1 MDVLAFGLPWEN
13 IVVDLVGYLPVQ
25 ILYGYVMTRL
35 LDIPRPA
42 LFVVAYSI
50 CSFLVV
56 PFSSLIGMPLF
67 GLMEAL
73 LCATPALFAR
83 DRPLHRAVVV
93 ASSIVAAI
101 IAYLA
106 CLLLWMLVADDPF
119 SYQEKYT
126 RLASYA
132 VASGLHLILLD
143 VLFVM
148 LRRAQ
153 SQWLTPEVKR
163 YTGEGTKYF
172 IWFPLLQVPFLLI
185 ALIGIGTAAA
195 WNPLLAVGVL
205 LMGVFFLVSDLVLFR
220 AIDDFVL
227 EQFEALR
234 IEVLERQLDEEL
246 RLFDDLS
253 ALLENSAQLRHDLRN
268 HLQIIEM
275 LASRG
280 ESDAAREHVR
290 NLLGEIENMD
300 ARDASVILRSKA
312 ALLAPSAP
320 SSAPLSRMGSPHRR
334 ATAHKAR

>member
-1 MDVLAFGLPWEN
+1 MEVLAFGMTWEN
-13 IVVDLVGYLPVQ
+13 IIVELVGAVPIQ
-25 ILYGYVMTRL
+25 ILYGYAMTRL

-42 LFVVAYSI
+42 LFMTAYSV
-50 CSFLVV
+50 FALVV
-56 PFSSLIGMPLF
+56 DPLSSRFSMPFFVMVQI
-67 GLMEAL
+67 L
-73 LCATPALFAR
+73 LCAAPALFAR
-83 DRPLHRAVVV
+83 DRPLHRAIVV

-132 VASGLHLILLD
+132 VVSGLHLILLD
-143 VLFVM
+143 ALFVM

-185 ALIGIGTAAA
+185 ALIGIGTAAV
-195 WNPLLAVGVL
+195 WSPLLVVSVL
-205 LMGVFFLVSDLVLFR
+205 LMGVFFLVSDLALFR

-227 EQFEALR
+227 ERFEALR
-234 IEVLERQLDEEL
+234 IEVLEHQLNEEL
-246 RLFDDLS
+246 KLFDDLS
-253 ALLENSAQLRHDLRN
+253 VVLGSSAQLRHDLRN

-280 ESDAAREHVR
+280 EFDTAREHVR
-290 NLLGEIENMD
+290 NLLGEIESMD
-300 ARDASVILRSKA
+300 ARDASVVLRSEA
-312 ALLAPSAP
+312 AL
-320 SSAPLSRMGSPHRR
+320 SSASPLCEPAVLSSDR
-334 ATAHKAR
+334 A

>member
-25 ILYGYVMTRL
+25 ILYGYAMTRL

-73 LCATPALFAR
+73 LCATPALLAR
-83 DRPLHRAVVV
+83 DRALHCVIIV
-93 ASSIVAAI
+93 ASSIVAVA
-101 IAYLA
+101 IAYFA
-106 CLLLWMLVADDPF
+106 FLLLWMLVADDPF
-119 SYQEKYT
+119 SYQEKYA
-126 RLASYA
+126 RLAGYA
-132 VASGLHLILLD
+132 VASGLHLIVLD
-143 VLFVM
+143 ALFVL

-153 SQWLTPEVKR
+153 SRWLTPEVKR

-195 WNPLLAVGVL
+195 WNPLLVVGVL

-246 RLFDDLS
+246 KLFDDLS

-320 SSAPLSRMGSPHRR
+320 SSASSSRMGSQHRR

>member
-1 MDVLAFGLPWEN
+1 MTWEN
-13 IVVDLVGYLPVQ
+13 IIVELVGAVPIQ
-25 ILYGYVMTRL
+25 ILYGYAMTRL

-42 LFVVAYSI
+42 LFMTAYSV
-50 CSFLVV
+50 FALVV
-56 PFSSLIGMPLF
+56 DPLSSRFSMPFFVMVQI
-67 GLMEAL
+67 L
-73 LCATPALFAR
+73 LCAVPALFAR

-185 ALIGIGTAAA
+185 ALIGIGTAAV
-195 WNPLLAVGVL
+195 WSPLLVVSVL
-205 LMGVFFLVSDLVLFR
+205 LMGVFFLVSDLALFR

-227 EQFEALR
+227 ERFEALR
-234 IEVLERQLDEEL
+234 IEALEHQLNDEL
-246 RLFDDLS
+246 QLFDDLS
-253 ALLENSAQLRHDLRN
+253 TLLENSAQLRHDLRN
-268 HLQIIEM
+268 HLQIVEM

-280 ESDAAREHVR
+280 EFDAAREHVR
-290 NLLGEIENMD
+290 DLLGEIENMD
-300 ARDASVILRSKA
+300 ARDASVVLRSKA
-312 ALLAPSAP
+312 ALSASP
-320 SSAPLSRMGSPHRR
+320 PLCEPAALSSDR
-334 ATAHKAR
+334 A

>member
-1 MDVLAFGLPWEN
+1 MEVLAFGMTWEN
-13 IVVDLVGYLPVQ
+13 IIVELVGAVPIQ
-25 ILYGYVMTRL
+25 ILYGYAMTRL

-42 LFVVAYSI
+42 LFMTVYSV
-50 CSFLVV
+50 FALVV
-56 PFSSLIGMPLF
+56 DPLSSRFSMPFFVMVQI
-67 GLMEAL
+67 L
-73 LCATPALFAR
+73 LCAAPALFAR
-83 DRPLHRAVVV
+83 DRPLHRAIVV

-132 VASGLHLILLD
+132 VVSGLHLILLD
-143 VLFVM
+143 VLFVL

-153 SQWLTPEVKR
+153 SRWLTPEVKR

-185 ALIGIGTAAA
+185 ALIGIGTAAV
-195 WNPLLAVGVL
+195 WSPLLVVSVL
-205 LMGVFFLVSDLVLFR
+205 LMGVFFLVSDLALFR

-227 EQFEALR
+227 ERFEALR
-234 IEVLERQLDEEL
+234 IEALEHQLNEEL
-246 RLFDDLS
+246 KLFDDLS
-253 ALLENSAQLRHDLRN
+253 VVLGSSAQLRHDLRN

-280 ESDAAREHVR
+280 EFDTAREHVR
-290 NLLGEIENMD
+290 NLLGEIESMD
-300 ARDASVILRSKA
+300 ARDASVVLHSEA
-312 ALLAPSAP
+312 AL
-320 SSAPLSRMGSPHRR
+320 SSASPLCEPAALSSDR
-334 ATAHKAR
+334 A

>member
-56 PFSSLIGMPLF
+56 PFSSLLGMPLF

-73 LCATPALFAR
+73 LCATPALLAR
-83 DRPLHRAVVV
+83 DRALHCVIIV
-93 ASSIVAAI
+93 ASSIVAVA

-106 CLLLWMLVADDPF
+106 FLLLWMLVADDPF
-119 SYQEKYT
+119 SYQEKYA
-126 RLASYA
+126 RLAGYA
-132 VASGLHLILLD
+132 VASGLHLIVLD
-143 VLFVM
+143 ALFVL

-153 SQWLTPEVKR
+153 SRWLTPEVKR

-185 ALIGIGTAAA
+185 ALIGIETAAA
-195 WNPLLAVGVL
+195 WNPLLVVSVL

-246 RLFDDLS
+246 KLFDDLS

-312 ALLAPSAP
+312 ALLVPSAS
-320 SSAPLSRMGSPHRR
+320 SSASSSRMGSQHRR

>member
-1 MDVLAFGLPWEN
+1 MEVLAFGMTWEN
-13 IVVDLVGYLPVQ
+13 IIVELVRAVPIQ
-25 ILYGYVMTRL
+25 ILYGYAMTRL

-42 LFVVAYSI
+42 LFMTAYSV
-50 CSFLVV
+50 FALVV
-56 PFSSLIGMPLF
+56 DPLSSRFSMPFFVMVQI
-67 GLMEAL
+67 L
-73 LCATPALFAR
+73 LCAAPALFAR
-83 DRPLHRAVVV
+83 DRPLHRAIVV

-132 VASGLHLILLD
+132 VVSGLHLILLD
-143 VLFVM
+143 VLFVL

-153 SQWLTPEVKR
+153 SRWLTPEVKR

-185 ALIGIGTAAA
+185 ALIGIGTAAV
-195 WNPLLAVGVL
+195 WSPLLVVSVL
-205 LMGVFFLVSDLVLFR
+205 LMGVFFLVSDLALFR

-227 EQFEALR
+227 ERFEALR
-234 IEVLERQLDEEL
+234 IEALEHQLNEEL
-246 RLFDDLS
+246 KLFGDLS
-253 ALLENSAQLRHDLRN
+253 VVLGSSAQLRHDLRN

-280 ESDAAREHVR
+280 EFDTAREHVR
-290 NLLGEIENMD
+290 NLLGEIESMD
-300 ARDASVILRSKA
+300 ARDASVVLHSEA
-312 ALLAPSAP
+312 AL
-320 SSAPLSRMGSPHRR
+320 SSASPLCEPAALSSDR
-334 ATAHKAR
+334 A

>member
-1 MDVLAFGLPWEN
+1 MEVLAFGMTWEN
-13 IVVDLVGYLPVQ
+13 IIVELVGAVPIQ
-25 ILYGYVMTRL
+25 ILYGYAMTRL

-42 LFVVAYSI
+42 LFMTAYSV
-50 CSFLVV
+50 FALVV
-56 PFSSLIGMPLF
+56 DPLSSRFSMPFFAMVQI
-67 GLMEAL
+67 L
-73 LCATPALFAR
+73 LCAAPALFAR
-83 DRPLHRAVVV
+83 DRPLHRAIVV

-106 CLLLWMLVADDPF
+106 CLLLWMLVVDDPF
-119 SYQEKYT
+119 SCQEKYT

-163 YTGEGTKYF
+163 YTGGGTKYF

-185 ALIGIGTAAA
+185 ALIGIGTAAV
-195 WNPLLAVGVL
+195 WSPLLVVSVL
-205 LMGVFFLVSDLVLFR
+205 LMGVFFLVSDLALFR

-227 EQFEALR
+227 ERFEALR
-234 IEVLERQLDEEL
+234 IEALERQLNDEL
-246 RLFDDLS
+246 QLFDDLS
-253 ALLENSAQLRHDLRN
+253 TLLENSAQLRHDLRN

-280 ESDAAREHVR
+280 EFDAAREHVR
-290 NLLGEIENMD
+290 DLLGEIESMD
-300 ARDASVILRSKA
+300 ARDASVVLRSKA
-312 ALLAPSAP
+312 ALSAASP
-320 SSAPLSRMGSPHRR
+320 LCEPVALSSDR
-334 ATAHKAR
+334 A

>member
-1 MDVLAFGLPWEN
+1 MEVLAFGMTWEN
-13 IVVDLVGYLPVQ
+13 IIVELVGAVPIQ
-25 ILYGYVMTRL
+25 ILYGYAMTRL

-42 LFVVAYSI
+42 LFMTAYPV
-50 CSFLVV
+50 FALVV
-56 PFSSLIGMPLF
+56 DPLSSRFSMPFFIMVQI
-67 GLMEAL
+67 L
-73 LCATPALFAR
+73 LCAAPALFAR
-83 DRPLHRAVVV
+83 DRPLHRAIVV

-132 VASGLHLILLD
+132 VVSGLHLILLD
-143 VLFVM
+143 ALFVM

-185 ALIGIGTAAA
+185 ALIGIGTAAV
-195 WNPLLAVGVL
+195 WSPLLVVSVL
-205 LMGVFFLVSDLVLFR
+205 LMGVFFLVSDLALFR

-227 EQFEALR
+227 ERFEALR
-234 IEVLERQLDEEL
+234 IEVLEHQLDEEL
-246 RLFDDLS
+246 KLFDDLS
-253 ALLENSAQLRHDLRN
+253 VVLGSSAQLRHDLRN

-280 ESDAAREHVR
+280 EFDTAREHVR
-290 NLLGEIENMD
+290 NLLGEIESMD
-300 ARDASVILRSKA
+300 ARDASVVLRSEA
-312 ALLAPSAP
+312 AL
-320 SSAPLSRMGSPHRR
+320 SSASPLCEPAVLSSDR
-334 ATAHKAR
+334 A

>member
-25 ILYGYVMTRL
+25 ILYGYAMTRL

-73 LCATPALFAR
+73 LCATPALLAR
-83 DRPLHRAVVV
+83 DRALHCVIIV
-93 ASSIVAAI
+93 ASSIVAVA

-106 CLLLWMLVADDPF
+106 FLLLWMLVADDPF
-119 SYQEKYT
+119 SYQEKYA
-126 RLASYA
+126 RLAGYA
-132 VASGLHLILLD
+132 VASGLHLIVLD
-143 VLFVM
+143 ALFVL

-153 SQWLTPEVKR
+153 SRWLTPEVKR

-195 WNPLLAVGVL
+195 WNPLLVVGVL

-246 RLFDDLS
+246 KLFDDLS

-312 ALLAPSAP
+312 ALLAPSAS
-320 SSAPLSRMGSPHRR
+320 SSASSSRMDSQHRR

>member
-1 MDVLAFGLPWEN
+1 MEVLAFGMTWEN
-13 IVVDLVGYLPVQ
+13 IIVELVGAVPIQ
-25 ILYGYVMTRL
+25 ILYGYAMTRL

-42 LFVVAYSI
+42 LFMITYSVYA
-50 CSFLVV
+50 LVV
-56 PFSSLIGMPLF
+56 DPLSSRFSMPFFVMVQI
-67 GLMEAL
+67 L
-73 LCATPALFAR
+73 LCAAPALFAR
-83 DRPLHRAVVV
+83 DRPLHRAIVV

-101 IAYLA
+101 IASLA

-143 VLFVM
+143 ALFVL

-153 SQWLTPEVKR
+153 SRWLTPEVKR

-185 ALIGIGTAAA
+185 ALIGIGTAAV
-195 WNPLLAVGVL
+195 WSPLLVGGVM
-205 LMGVFFLVSDLVLFR
+205 LMGVFFLVSDLALFR

-227 EQFEALR
+227 ERFEALR
-234 IEVLERQLDEEL
+234 IEALEHQLNEEL
-246 RLFDDLS
+246 KLFDDLS
-253 ALLENSAQLRHDLRN
+253 VVLGSSAQLRHDLRN

-280 ESDAAREHVR
+280 EFDTAREHVR
-290 NLLGEIENMD
+290 NLLGEIESMD
-300 ARDASVILRSKA
+300 ARDVSVVLHSEA
-312 ALLAPSAP
+312 AL
-320 SSAPLSRMGSPHRR
+320 SSASPLCEPAALSSDR
-334 ATAHKAR
+334 A

>member
-1 MDVLAFGLPWEN
+1 MEVLTFGMTWEN
-13 IVVDLVGYLPVQ
+13 IIVELVGAVPIQ
-25 ILYGYVMTRL
+25 ILYGYAMTRL

-42 LFVVAYSI
+42 LFMTAYSV
-50 CSFLVV
+50 FALVV
-56 PFSSLIGMPLF
+56 DPLSSRFSMPFFVMVQI
-67 GLMEAL
+67 L
-73 LCATPALFAR
+73 LCAAPALFAR
-83 DRPLHRAVVV
+83 DRPLHRAIVV

-132 VASGLHLILLD
+132 VVSGLHLILLD
-143 VLFVM
+143 ALFVM

-185 ALIGIGTAAA
+185 ALIGIGTAAV
-195 WNPLLAVGVL
+195 WSPLLVVSVL
-205 LMGVFFLVSDLVLFR
+205 LMGVFFLVSDLALFR

-227 EQFEALR
+227 ERFEALR
-234 IEVLERQLDEEL
+234 IEVLEHQLDEEL
-246 RLFDDLS
+246 KLFDDLS
-253 ALLENSAQLRHDLRN
+253 VVLGSSAQLRHDLRN

-280 ESDAAREHVR
+280 EFDTAREHVR
-290 NLLGEIENMD
+290 NLLGEIESMD
-300 ARDASVILRSKA
+300 ARDASVVLRSEA
-312 ALLAPSAP
+312 AL
-320 SSAPLSRMGSPHRR
+320 SSASPLCEPAVLSSDR
-334 ATAHKAR
+334 A

>member
-1 MDVLAFGLPWEN
+1 MEVLAFGMTWEN
-13 IVVDLVGYLPVQ
+13 IIVELVGAVPIQ
-25 ILYGYVMTRL
+25 ILYGYAMTRL

-42 LFVVAYSI
+42 LFMTAYSV
-50 CSFLVV
+50 FALVV
-56 PFSSLIGMPLF
+56 DPLSSRFSMPFFVMVQI
-67 GLMEAL
+67 L
-73 LCATPALFAR
+73 LCAAPALFAR
-83 DRPLHRAVVV
+83 DRPLHRAIVV

-132 VASGLHLILLD
+132 VVSGLHLILLD
-143 VLFVM
+143 VLFVL

-153 SQWLTPEVKR
+153 SRWLTPEVKR

-185 ALIGIGTAAA
+185 ALIGIGTAAV
-195 WNPLLAVGVL
+195 WSPLLVVSVL
-205 LMGVFFLVSDLVLFR
+205 LMGVFFLVSDLALFR

-227 EQFEALR
+227 ERFEALR
-234 IEVLERQLDEEL
+234 IEALEHQLNEEL
-246 RLFDDLS
+246 KLFDDLS
-253 ALLENSAQLRHDLRN
+253 VVLGSSAQLRHDLRN

-280 ESDAAREHVR
+280 EFDTAREHVR
-290 NLLGEIENMD
+290 NLLGEIESMD
-300 ARDASVILRSKA
+300 ARDASVALHSEA
-312 ALLAPSAP
+312 ALSAASPLCEPSAL
-320 SSAPLSRMGSPHRR
+320 SSDR
-334 ATAHKAR
+334 A

>member
-73 LCATPALFAR
+73 LCATPALLAR
-83 DRPLHRAVVV
+83 DRALHCVIIV
-93 ASSIVAAI
+93 ASSIVAVA

-106 CLLLWMLVADDPF
+106 FLLLWMLAADDPF
-119 SYQEKYT
+119 SYQEKYA
-126 RLASYA
+126 RLAGYA
-132 VASGLHLILLD
+132 VASGLHLIVLD
-143 VLFVM
+143 ALFVL

-153 SQWLTPEVKR
+153 SRWLTPEVKR

-195 WNPLLAVGVL
+195 WNPLLVVGVL
-205 LMGVFFLVSDLVLFR
+205 LMGVFFLVSDLSCSAR
-220 AIDDFVL
+220 STTSCSNSS
-227 EQFEALR
+227 
-234 IEVLERQLDEEL
+234 
-246 RLFDDLS
+246 RLF
-253 ALLENSAQLRHDLRN
+253 
-268 HLQIIEM
+268 
-275 LASRG
+275 ASRSSNG
-280 ESDAAREHVR
+280 SSTKNSSCSTTFPPFSRIRR
-290 NLLGEIENMD
+290 NFAMTCATIC
-300 ARDASVILRSKA
+300 R
-312 ALLAPSAP
+312 
-320 SSAPLSRMGSPHRR
+320 LSRCSRR
-334 ATAHKAR
+334 VVNPTPPASMFAIFLGKSRTWTPEMPR

>member
-1 MDVLAFGLPWEN
+1 MEVLAFGMTWEN
-13 IVVDLVGYLPVQ
+13 IIVELVGAVPIQ
-25 ILYGYVMTRL
+25 ILYGYAMTRL

-42 LFVVAYSI
+42 LFMTAYSV
-50 CSFLVV
+50 FALVV
-56 PFSSLIGMPLF
+56 DPLSSRFSMPFFVMVQI
-67 GLMEAL
+67 L
-73 LCATPALFAR
+73 LCAAPALFAR
-83 DRPLHRAVVV
+83 DRPLHRAIVV

-132 VASGLHLILLD
+132 VVSGLHLILLD
-143 VLFVM
+143 VLFVL

-153 SQWLTPEVKR
+153 SRWLTPEVKR

-185 ALIGIGTAAA
+185 ALIGIGTAAV
-195 WNPLLAVGVL
+195 WSPLLVVSVL
-205 LMGVFFLVSDLVLFR
+205 LMGVFFLVSDIALFR

-227 EQFEALR
+227 ERFEALR

-246 RLFDDLS
+246 KLFDDLS
-253 ALLENSAQLRHDLRN
+253 VVLGSSAQLRHDLRN

-280 ESDAAREHVR
+280 EFDTAREHVR

-300 ARDASVILRSKA
+300 ARDASVVLHSEA
-312 ALLAPSAP
+312 AL
-320 SSAPLSRMGSPHRR
+320 SSASPLCEPAALSSDR
-334 ATAHKAR
+334 A

>member
-42 LFVVAYSI
+42 LFVVTYSL
-50 CSFLVV
+50 CALMVV

-67 GLMEAL
+67 GLVEAL

-83 DRPLHRAVVV
+83 DRALHRAIII
-93 ASSIVAAI
+93 ASSIVAVTV
-101 IAYLA
+101 AYLA
-106 CLLLWMLVADDPF
+106 CLLFWMLVADDPF
-119 SYQEKYT
+119 SYQEKYAH
-126 RLASYA
+126 LAGYA
-132 VASGLHLILLD
+132 VASGLHLIVLD
-143 VLFVM
+143 SLFVL

-153 SQWLTPEVKR
+153 SRWLTPEVKR
-163 YTGEGTKYF
+163 YIGEGTKYF

-195 WNPLLAVGVL
+195 WNPPLVVCVL
-205 LMGVFFLVSDLVLFR
+205 VMGAFFLVSDLVLFR

-227 EQFEALR
+227 ERFEALR

-246 RLFDDLS
+246 KLFDDLS

-280 ESDAAREHVR
+280 EFDAAREHVR
-290 NLLGEIENMD
+290 DLLGEIESMD

-312 ALLAPSAP
+312 ALLASSVPSSAP
-320 SSAPLSRMGSPHRR
+320 SSFSGLTAPSGDG
-334 ATAHKAR
+334 A

>member
-1 MDVLAFGLPWEN
+1 MEVLAFGMTWEN
-13 IVVDLVGYLPVQ
+13 IIVELVGAVPIQ
-25 ILYGYVMTRL
+25 ILYGYAMTRL
-35 LDIPRPA
+35 LDISRPA
-42 LFVVAYSI
+42 LFMAAYSV
-50 CSFLVV
+50 FALVV
-56 PFSSLIGMPLF
+56 DPLSSRFSMPFFAMVQI
-67 GLMEAL
+67 L
-73 LCATPALFAR
+73 LCAVPALFAR

-185 ALIGIGTAAA
+185 ALIGIGTAAV
-195 WNPLLAVGVL
+195 WSPLLVVSVL
-205 LMGVFFLVSDLVLFR
+205 LMGVFFLVSDLALFR
-220 AIDDFVL
+220 AIDDFAL
-227 EQFEALR
+227 ERFEALR
-234 IEVLERQLDEEL
+234 IEALEHQLNEEL
-246 RLFDDLS
+246 KLFDDLS
-253 ALLENSAQLRHDLRN
+253 IVLENSAQLRHDLRN

-280 ESDAAREHVR
+280 EFDTAREHVR
-290 NLLGEIENMD
+290 NLLGEIESMD
-300 ARDASVILRSKA
+300 ARDASVVLRSKA
-312 ALLAPSAP
+312 ALSASLP
-320 SSAPLSRMGSPHRR
+320 LCEPAALSSDR
-334 ATAHKAR
+334 A

>member
-1 MDVLAFGLPWEN
+1 MEVLAFGMTWEN
-13 IVVDLVGYLPVQ
+13 IIVELVGAVPIQ
-25 ILYGYVMTRL
+25 ILYGYAMTRL

-42 LFVVAYSI
+42 LFMTAYSV
-50 CSFLVV
+50 FALVV
-56 PFSSLIGMPLF
+56 DPLSSRFSMPFFVMVQI
-67 GLMEAL
+67 L
-73 LCATPALFAR
+73 LCAAPALFAR
-83 DRPLHRAVVV
+83 DRPLHRAIVV

-132 VASGLHLILLD
+132 VVSGLHLILLD
-143 VLFVM
+143 ALFVM

-185 ALIGIGTAAA
+185 ALVGIGTAAV
-195 WNPLLAVGVL
+195 WSPLLVVSVL
-205 LMGVFFLVSDLVLFR
+205 LMGVFFLVSDLALFR

-227 EQFEALR
+227 ERFEALR
-234 IEVLERQLDEEL
+234 IEVLEHQLDEEL
-246 RLFDDLS
+246 KLFDDLS
-253 ALLENSAQLRHDLRN
+253 VVLGSSAQLRHDLRN

-280 ESDAAREHVR
+280 EFDTAREHVR
-290 NLLGEIENMD
+290 NLLGEIESMD
-300 ARDASVILRSKA
+300 ARDASVVLRSEA
-312 ALLAPSAP
+312 AL
-320 SSAPLSRMGSPHRR
+320 SSASPLCEPAVLSSDR
-334 ATAHKAR
+334 A

>member
-1 MDVLAFGLPWEN
+1 MDVLAFGMTWEN
-13 IVVDLVGYLPVQ
+13 IIVELIGAVPIQ
-25 ILYGYVMTRL
+25 ILYGYAMTRL

-42 LFVVAYSI
+42 LFMTAYSV
-50 CSFLVV
+50 FALVV
-56 PFSSLIGMPLF
+56 DPLSSRFSMPFFAMVQI
-67 GLMEAL
+67 L
-73 LCATPALFAR
+73 LCAAPALFAR
-83 DRPLHRAVVV
+83 DRPLHRAIVV

-106 CLLLWMLVADDPF
+106 CLLLWMLVVDDPF

-163 YTGEGTKYF
+163 YTGGGTKYF

-185 ALIGIGTAAA
+185 ALIGIGTAAV
-195 WNPLLAVGVL
+195 WSPLLVVSVL
-205 LMGVFFLVSDLVLFR
+205 LMGVFFLVSDLALFR

-227 EQFEALR
+227 ERFEALR
-234 IEVLERQLDEEL
+234 IEALERQLNDEL
-246 RLFDDLS
+246 QLFDDLS
-253 ALLENSAQLRHDLRN
+253 TLLENSAQLRHDLRN

-280 ESDAAREHVR
+280 EFDAAREHVR
-290 NLLGEIENMD
+290 DLLGEIESMD
-300 ARDASVILRSKA
+300 ARDASVVLRSKA
-312 ALLAPSAP
+312 ALSAVSP
-320 SSAPLSRMGSPHRR
+320 LCEPAALSSDR
-334 ATAHKAR
+334 A

>member
-25 ILYGYVMTRL
+25 ILYGYAMARL
-35 LDIPRPA
+35 LDIPRPV

-73 LCATPALFAR
+73 LCATPALLAR
-83 DRPLHRAVVV
+83 DRALHCVIIV
-93 ASSIVAAI
+93 ASSIVAVA

-106 CLLLWMLVADDPF
+106 FLLLWMLVADDPF
-119 SYQEKYT
+119 SYQEKYA
-126 RLASYA
+126 RLAGYA
-132 VASGLHLILLD
+132 VASGLHLIVLD
-143 VLFVM
+143 ALFVL

-153 SQWLTPEVKR
+153 SRWLTPEVKR

-195 WNPLLAVGVL
+195 WNPLLVVGVL

-246 RLFDDLS
+246 KLFDDLS

-280 ESDAAREHVR
+280 EFDVAREHVR
-290 NLLGEIENMD
+290 NLLGEIDSMD
-300 ARDASVILRSKA
+300 ARDGSVILRSKA

-320 SSAPLSRMGSPHRR
+320 PSAPSSFSGLTTPSGDG
-334 ATAHKAR
+334 A

>member
-1 MDVLAFGLPWEN
+1 MEVLAFGMTWEN
-13 IVVDLVGYLPVQ
+13 IIVELVGAVPIQ
-25 ILYGYVMTRL
+25 ILYGYAMTRL

-42 LFVVAYSI
+42 LFMTAYSV
-50 CSFLVV
+50 FALVV
-56 PFSSLIGMPLF
+56 DPLSSRFSMPFFAMVQI
-67 GLMEAL
+67 L
-73 LCATPALFAR
+73 LCAAPALFAR
-83 DRPLHRAVVV
+83 DRPLHRAIVV

-106 CLLLWMLVADDPF
+106 CLLLWMLVVDDPF

-163 YTGEGTKYF
+163 YTGGGTKYF

-185 ALIGIGTAAA
+185 ALIGIGTAAV
-195 WNPLLAVGVL
+195 WSPLLVVSVL
-205 LMGVFFLVSDLVLFR
+205 LMGVFFLVSDLALFR

-227 EQFEALR
+227 ERFEALR
-234 IEVLERQLDEEL
+234 IEALERQLNDEL
-246 RLFDDLS
+246 QLFDDLS
-253 ALLENSAQLRHDLRN
+253 TLLENSAQLRHDLRN

-280 ESDAAREHVR
+280 EFDAAREHVR
-290 NLLGEIENMD
+290 DLLGEIESMD
-300 ARDASVILRSKA
+300 ARDASVVLRSKA
-312 ALLAPSAP
+312 ALSAASP
-320 SSAPLSRMGSPHRR
+320 LCEPVALSSDR
-334 ATAHKAR
+334 A

>member
-1 MDVLAFGLPWEN
+1 MEVLAFGMTWEN
-13 IVVDLVGYLPVQ
+13 IIVELVGAVPIQ
-25 ILYGYVMTRL
+25 ILYGYAMTRL

-42 LFVVAYSI
+42 LFMTAYSV
-50 CSFLVV
+50 FALVV
-56 PFSSLIGMPLF
+56 DPLSSRFSMPFFVMVQI
-67 GLMEAL
+67 L
-73 LCATPALFAR
+73 LCAAPALFAR
-83 DRPLHRAVVV
+83 DRPLHRAIVV

-132 VASGLHLILLD
+132 VVSGLHLILLD
-143 VLFVM
+143 ALFVM

-185 ALIGIGTAAA
+185 ALIGIGTAAV
-195 WNPLLAVGVL
+195 WSPLLVVSVL
-205 LMGVFFLVSDLVLFR
+205 LMGVFFLVSDLALFR

-227 EQFEALR
+227 ERFEALR
-234 IEVLERQLDEEL
+234 IEALEHQLNEEL
-246 RLFDDLS
+246 KLFDDLS
-253 ALLENSAQLRHDLRN
+253 VVLGSSAQLRHDLRN

-280 ESDAAREHVR
+280 EFDTAREHVR

-300 ARDASVILRSKA
+300 ARDASVVLHSEA
-312 ALLAPSAP
+312 AL
-320 SSAPLSRMGSPHRR
+320 SSASLLCEPAALSSDR
-334 ATAHKAR
+334 A

>member
-1 MDVLAFGLPWEN
+1 MEVLAFGMTWEN
-13 IVVDLVGYLPVQ
+13 IIVELVGAVPIQ
-25 ILYGYVMTRL
+25 ILYGYAMTRL

-42 LFVVAYSI
+42 LFMTAYSV
-50 CSFLVV
+50 FALVV
-56 PFSSLIGMPLF
+56 DPLSSRFSMPFFVMVQI
-67 GLMEAL
+67 L
-73 LCATPALFAR
+73 LCAAPALFAR
-83 DRPLHRAVVV
+83 DRPLHRAIVV

-132 VASGLHLILLD
+132 VVSGLHLILLD
-143 VLFVM
+143 VLFVL

-153 SQWLTPEVKR
+153 SRWLTPEVKR

-185 ALIGIGTAAA
+185 ALIGIGTAPV
-195 WNPLLAVGVL
+195 WSPLLVVSVL
-205 LMGVFFLVSDLVLFR
+205 LMGVFFLVSDLALFR

-227 EQFEALR
+227 ERFEALR
-234 IEVLERQLDEEL
+234 IEALEHQLNEEL
-246 RLFDDLS
+246 KLFDDLS
-253 ALLENSAQLRHDLRN
+253 VVLGSSAQLRHDLRN

-280 ESDAAREHVR
+280 EFDTAREHVR
-290 NLLGEIENMD
+290 NLLGEIESMD
-300 ARDASVILRSKA
+300 ARDASVVLHSEA
-312 ALLAPSAP
+312 AL
-320 SSAPLSRMGSPHRR
+320 SSASPLCEPAALSSDR
-334 ATAHKAR
+334 A

>member
-1 MDVLAFGLPWEN
+1 MEVLAFGMTWEN
-13 IVVDLVGYLPVQ
+13 IIVELVGAVPIQ
-25 ILYGYVMTRL
+25 ILYGYAMTRL

-42 LFVVAYSI
+42 LFMTAYSV
-50 CSFLVV
+50 FALVV
-56 PFSSLIGMPLF
+56 DPLSSRFSMPFFAMVQILF
-67 GLMEAL
+67 
-73 LCATPALFAR
+73 CAVPALFAR
-83 DRPLHRAVVV
+83 DRPLHRAIVV

-185 ALIGIGTAAA
+185 ALIGIGTAAV
-195 WNPLLAVGVL
+195 WSPLLVVSVL
-205 LMGVFFLVSDLVLFR
+205 LMGVFFLVSDLALFR

-227 EQFEALR
+227 ERFEALR
-234 IEVLERQLDEEL
+234 IEVLERQFDEEL
-246 RLFDDLS
+246 KLFDDLS
-253 ALLENSAQLRHDLRN
+253 TLLENSAQLRHDLRN

-280 ESDAAREHVR
+280 EFDAAREHVR
-290 NLLGEIENMD
+290 DLLGEIESID
-300 ARDASVILRSKA
+300 ARDASVVLRSKA
-312 ALLAPSAP
+312 ALSAA
-320 SSAPLSRMGSPHRR
+320 SSLCEPAALSSDR
-334 ATAHKAR
+334 A

>member
-1 MDVLAFGLPWEN
+1 MEVLAFGMTWEN
-13 IVVDLVGYLPVQ
+13 IIVELVGAVPIQ
-25 ILYGYVMTRL
+25 ILYGYAMTRL

-42 LFVVAYSI
+42 LFMTAYSV
-50 CSFLVV
+50 FALVV
-56 PFSSLIGMPLF
+56 DPLSSRFSMPFFAMVQI
-67 GLMEAL
+67 L
-73 LCATPALFAR
+73 LCAAPALFAR
-83 DRPLHRAVVV
+83 DRPLHRAIVV

-119 SYQEKYT
+119 SYQEKYA

-185 ALIGIGTAAA
+185 ALIGIGTAAV
-195 WNPLLAVGVL
+195 WSPLLVASVL
-205 LMGVFFLVSDLVLFR
+205 LMGVFFLVSDLALFR

-227 EQFEALR
+227 ERFEALR
-234 IEVLERQLDEEL
+234 IEALEHQLNDEL
-246 RLFDDLS
+246 QLFDDLS
-253 ALLENSAQLRHDLRN
+253 TLLENSAQLRHDLRN

-280 ESDAAREHVR
+280 EFDAAREHVR
-290 NLLGEIENMD
+290 DLLGEIESMD
-300 ARDASVILRSKA
+300 ARDASVVLRSKA
-312 ALLAPSAP
+312 ALSAA
-320 SSAPLSRMGSPHRR
+320 SSLCEPAALSSDR
-334 ATAHKAR
+334 A

>member
-1 MDVLAFGLPWEN
+1 MEVLAFDMTWEN
-13 IVVDLVGYLPVQ
+13 IIVELVGAVPIQ
-25 ILYGYVMTRL
+25 ILYGYAMTRL

-42 LFVVAYSI
+42 LFMTAYSV
-50 CSFLVV
+50 FALVV
-56 PFSSLIGMPLF
+56 DPLSSRFSMPFFVMVQI
-67 GLMEAL
+67 L
-73 LCATPALFAR
+73 LCAVPALFAR

-101 IAYLA
+101 IAFLA

-163 YTGEGTKYF
+163 YTGGGTKYF

-185 ALIGIGTAAA
+185 ALIGIGTAAV
-195 WNPLLAVGVL
+195 WSPLLVVSVL
-205 LMGVFFLVSDLVLFR
+205 LMGVFFLVSDLALFR

-227 EQFEALR
+227 ERFETLR
-234 IEVLERQLDEEL
+234 IEALERQLNDEL
-246 RLFDDLS
+246 QLFDDLS
-253 ALLENSAQLRHDLRN
+253 TLLENSAQLRHDLRN

-280 ESDAAREHVR
+280 EFDAACEHVR
-290 NLLGEIENMD
+290 DLLGEIESMD
-300 ARDASVILRSKA
+300 ARDASVVLRSKA
-312 ALLAPSAP
+312 ALSATSP
-320 SSAPLSRMGSPHRR
+320 LCEPAALSSDR
-334 ATAHKAR
+334 A

>member
-35 LDIPRPA
+35 LDIPRPT

-73 LCATPALFAR
+73 LCATPALLAR
-83 DRPLHRAVVV
+83 DRALHCAIIV
-93 ASSIVAAI
+93 ASSIVAVA

-106 CLLLWMLVADDPF
+106 FLLLWMLVADDPF
-119 SYQEKYT
+119 SYQEKYA
-126 RLASYA
+126 RLAGYA
-132 VASGLHLILLD
+132 VASGLHLIVLD
-143 VLFVM
+143 ALFVL

-153 SQWLTPEVKR
+153 SRWLTPEVKR

-195 WNPLLAVGVL
+195 WNPLLVVGVL

-246 RLFDDLS
+246 KLFDDLS

-312 ALLAPSAP
+312 ALLVPSAS
-320 SSAPLSRMGSPHRR
+320 SSASSSRMGSQHRR

>member
-1 MDVLAFGLPWEN
+1 MEVLAFGMTWEN
-13 IVVDLVGYLPVQ
+13 VIVELVGAVPIQ
-25 ILYGYVMTRL
+25 ILYGYAMTRL

-42 LFVVAYSI
+42 LFMTAYSV
-50 CSFLVV
+50 FALVV
-56 PFSSLIGMPLF
+56 DPLSSRFSMPFFAMVQI
-67 GLMEAL
+67 L
-73 LCATPALFAR
+73 LCAVPALFAR
-83 DRPLHRAVVV
+83 DRPLHRAIVV

-185 ALIGIGTAAA
+185 ALIGIGTAAV
-195 WNPLLAVGVL
+195 WSPLLVVSVL
-205 LMGVFFLVSDLVLFR
+205 LMGVFFLVSDLALFR

-227 EQFEALR
+227 ERFEALR
-234 IEVLERQLDEEL
+234 IEVLERQFDEEL
-246 RLFDDLS
+246 KLFDDLS
-253 ALLENSAQLRHDLRN
+253 TLLENSAQLRHDLRN

-280 ESDAAREHVR
+280 EFDAAREHVR
-290 NLLGEIENMD
+290 DLLGEIESID
-300 ARDASVILRSKA
+300 ARDASVVLRSKA
-312 ALLAPSAP
+312 ALSAA
-320 SSAPLSRMGSPHRR
+320 SSLCEPAALSSDR
-334 ATAHKAR
+334 A

>member
-1 MDVLAFGLPWEN
+1 MEVLAFGMTWEN
-13 IVVDLVGYLPVQ
+13 IIVELVGAVPIQ
-25 ILYGYVMTRL
+25 ILYGYAMTRL

-42 LFVVAYSI
+42 LFVTVYSV
-50 CSFLVV
+50 FALVV
-56 PFSSLIGMPLF
+56 DPLSSRFSMPFFVMVQI
-67 GLMEAL
+67 L
-73 LCATPALFAR
+73 LCAAPALFAR
-83 DRPLHRAVVV
+83 DRPLHRAIVV

-143 VLFVM
+143 ALFVL

-153 SQWLTPEVKR
+153 SRWLTPEVKR
-163 YTGEGTKYF
+163 YTGEGTKHF

-185 ALIGIGTAAA
+185 ALIGIGTAAV
-195 WNPLLAVGVL
+195 WSPLLVVGVM
-205 LMGVFFLVSDLVLFR
+205 LMGIFFLVSDLALFR

-227 EQFEALR
+227 ERFEALR
-234 IEVLERQLDEEL
+234 IEALEHQLNEEL
-246 RLFDDLS
+246 KLFDDLS
-253 ALLENSAQLRHDLRN
+253 VVLGSSAQLRHDLRN

-280 ESDAAREHVR
+280 EFDTAREHVR
-290 NLLGEIENMD
+290 NLLGEIESMD
-300 ARDASVILRSKA
+300 ARDASVVLHSEA
-312 ALLAPSAP
+312 AL
-320 SSAPLSRMGSPHRR
+320 SSASPLCEPAALSSDR
-334 ATAHKAR
+334 A

>member
-1 MDVLAFGLPWEN
+1 MEVLTFGMTWEN
-13 IVVDLVGYLPVQ
+13 IIVELVGAVPIQ
-25 ILYGYVMTRL
+25 ILYGYAMTRL

-42 LFVVAYSI
+42 LFMTAYSV
-50 CSFLVV
+50 FALVV
-56 PFSSLIGMPLF
+56 DPLSSRFSMPFFAMVQI
-67 GLMEAL
+67 L
-73 LCATPALFAR
+73 LCAAPALFAR
-83 DRPLHRAVVV
+83 DRPLHRAIVV

-106 CLLLWMLVADDPF
+106 CLLLWMLVVDDPF

-163 YTGEGTKYF
+163 YTGGGTKYF
-172 IWFPLLQVPFLLI
+172 IWFPLFQVPFLLI
-185 ALIGIGTAAA
+185 ALIGIGTAAV
-195 WNPLLAVGVL
+195 WSPLLVVSVL

-227 EQFEALR
+227 ERFEALR
-234 IEVLERQLDEEL
+234 IEALERQLNDEL
-246 RLFDDLS
+246 QLFDDLS

-280 ESDAAREHVR
+280 EFDAAREHVR
-290 NLLGEIENMD
+290 DLLGEIESMD
-300 ARDASVILRSKA
+300 ARDASVVLRSKA
-312 ALLAPSAP
+312 ALSAASP
-320 SSAPLSRMGSPHRR
+320 LCEPVALSSDR
-334 ATAHKAR
+334 A

>member
-67 GLMEAL
+67 GPMEAL
-73 LCATPALFAR
+73 LCATPALLAR
-83 DRPLHRAVVV
+83 DRALHCVIIV
-93 ASSIVAAI
+93 ASSIVAVA

-106 CLLLWMLVADDPF
+106 FLLLWMLVADDPF
-119 SYQEKYT
+119 SYQEKYA
-126 RLASYA
+126 RLAGYA
-132 VASGLHLILLD
+132 VASGLHLIVLD
-143 VLFVM
+143 ALFVL

-153 SQWLTPEVKR
+153 SRWLTPEVKR

-185 ALIGIGTAAA
+185 ALIGIGMAAA
-195 WNPLLAVGVL
+195 WNPLLVVGVL

-246 RLFDDLS
+246 KLFDDLS

-290 NLLGEIENMD
+290 NLLGEIESMD
-300 ARDASVILRSKA
+300 ARDGSVILRSKA

-320 SSAPLSRMGSPHRR
+320 PSASSSRMGSQHRR

>member
-25 ILYGYVMTRL
+25 ILYGYAMTRL

-253 ALLENSAQLRHDLRN
+253 TLLENSAQLRHDLRN
-268 HLQIIEM
+268 HMQIIEM

-280 ESDAAREHVR
+280 EFDAAREHVR
-290 NLLGEIENMD
+290 DLLGEIESMD
-300 ARDASVILRSKA
+300 ARDASAVLRSKA
-312 ALLAPSAP
+312 ALSATSP
-320 SSAPLSRMGSPHRR
+320 LCEPATLSSDRV
-334 ATAHKAR
+334 

>member
-1 MDVLAFGLPWEN
+1 MEVLAFGMTWEN
-13 IVVDLVGYLPVQ
+13 IIVELVGAVPIQ
-25 ILYGYVMTRL
+25 ILYGYAMTRL

-42 LFVVAYSI
+42 LFLTAYSV
-50 CSFLVV
+50 FALVV
-56 PFSSLIGMPLF
+56 DPLSSRFSMPFFVMVQI
-67 GLMEAL
+67 L
-73 LCATPALFAR
+73 LCAAPALFAR
-83 DRPLHRAVVV
+83 DRPLHRAIVV

-132 VASGLHLILLD
+132 VVSGLHLILLD
-143 VLFVM
+143 ALFVM

-185 ALIGIGTAAA
+185 ALVGIGTAAV
-195 WNPLLAVGVL
+195 WSPLLVVSVL
-205 LMGVFFLVSDLVLFR
+205 LMGVFFLVSDLALFR

-227 EQFEALR
+227 ERFEALR
-234 IEVLERQLDEEL
+234 IEVLEHQLDEEL
-246 RLFDDLS
+246 KLFDDLS
-253 ALLENSAQLRHDLRN
+253 VVLGSSAQLRHDLRN

-280 ESDAAREHVR
+280 EFDTAREHVR
-290 NLLGEIENMD
+290 NLLGEIESMD
-300 ARDASVILRSKA
+300 ARDASVVLRSEA
-312 ALLAPSAP
+312 AL
-320 SSAPLSRMGSPHRR
+320 SSASPLCEPAVLSSDR
-334 ATAHKAR
+334 A

>member
-1 MDVLAFGLPWEN
+1 MGVLAFGLPWEN

-25 ILYGYVMTRL
+25 ILYGYAMTRL
-35 LDIPRPA
+35 LDIPRPV

-56 PFSSLIGMPLF
+56 PFSSLFGMSLF
-67 GLMEAL
+67 GLVEAL
-73 LCATPALFAR
+73 LCAAPALFAR
-83 DRPLHRAVVV
+83 DRPLHRAIVV

-106 CLLLWMLVADDPF
+106 CLLLWMLVVDDPF

-163 YTGEGTKYF
+163 YAGGGTKYF

-185 ALIGIGTAAA
+185 ALIGIGTAAV
-195 WNPLLAVGVL
+195 WSPLLVVSVL
-205 LMGVFFLVSDLVLFR
+205 LMGVFFLVSDLALFR

-227 EQFEALR
+227 ERFEALR
-234 IEVLERQLDEEL
+234 IEALERQLNDEL
-246 RLFDDLS
+246 QLFDDLS
-253 ALLENSAQLRHDLRN
+253 TLLENSAQLRHDLRN

-280 ESDAAREHVR
+280 EFDAAREHVR
-290 NLLGEIENMD
+290 DLLGEIESMD
-300 ARDASVILRSKA
+300 ARDASVVLRSKA
-312 ALLAPSAP
+312 ALSAASP
-320 SSAPLSRMGSPHRR
+320 LCEPAALSSDR
-334 ATAHKAR
+334 A

>member
-1 MDVLAFGLPWEN
+1 MEVLAFGMTWEN
-13 IVVDLVGYLPVQ
+13 IIVELVGAVPIQ
-25 ILYGYVMTRL
+25 ILYGYAMTRL

-42 LFVVAYSI
+42 LFMTAYSV
-50 CSFLVV
+50 FALVV
-56 PFSSLIGMPLF
+56 DPLSSRFSMPFFVMAQI
-67 GLMEAL
+67 L
-73 LCATPALFAR
+73 LCAAPALFAR
-83 DRPLHRAVVV
+83 DRPLHRAIVV

-132 VASGLHLILLD
+132 VVSGLHLILLD
-143 VLFVM
+143 ALFVM

-185 ALIGIGTAAA
+185 ALIGIGTAAV
-195 WNPLLAVGVL
+195 WSPLLVVGVM
-205 LMGVFFLVSDLVLFR
+205 LMGVFFLVSDLALFR

-227 EQFEALR
+227 ERFEALR
-234 IEVLERQLDEEL
+234 IEVLEHQLNEEL
-246 RLFDDLS
+246 KLFDDLS
-253 ALLENSAQLRHDLRN
+253 VVLGSSAQLRHDLRN

-280 ESDAAREHVR
+280 EFDTAREHVR
-290 NLLGEIENMD
+290 NLLGEIESMD
-300 ARDASVILRSKA
+300 ARDASVVLHSEA
-312 ALLAPSAP
+312 AL
-320 SSAPLSRMGSPHRR
+320 SSASPLCEPAALSSDR
-334 ATAHKAR
+334 A

>member
-1 MDVLAFGLPWEN
+1 MEVLAFGMNWEN
-13 IVVDLVGYLPVQ
+13 IIVELVGAVPIQ
-25 ILYGYVMTRL
+25 ILYGYAMTRL
-35 LDIPRPA
+35 LDIPRLA
-42 LFVVAYSI
+42 LFMTAYSV
-50 CSFLVV
+50 FALVV
-56 PFSSLIGMPLF
+56 DPLSSRFSMPFFVMVQI
-67 GLMEAL
+67 L
-73 LCATPALFAR
+73 LCAAPALFAR
-83 DRPLHRAVVV
+83 DRPLHRAIVV

-132 VASGLHLILLD
+132 VASGLNLILLD
-143 VLFVM
+143 ALFVL

-153 SQWLTPEVKR
+153 SRWLTPEVKR

-185 ALIGIGTAAA
+185 ALIGIGTAAV
-195 WNPLLAVGVL
+195 WSPLLVVGVM
-205 LMGVFFLVSDLVLFR
+205 LMGVFFLVSDLALFR

-227 EQFEALR
+227 ERFEALR

-246 RLFDDLS
+246 KLFDDLS
-253 ALLENSAQLRHDLRN
+253 VVLGSSAQLRHDLRN

-280 ESDAAREHVR
+280 EFDTAREHVR
-290 NLLGEIENMD
+290 NLLGEIESMD
-300 ARDASVILRSKA
+300 ARDASVVLHSEA
-312 ALLAPSAP
+312 ALSVASPLCEPAAL
-320 SSAPLSRMGSPHRR
+320 SSDR
-334 ATAHKAR
+334 A